1 MPIGEALPQPAI
13 RHTNAV
19 FSEAPAHLESDEK
32 RFASS
37 RPCISWQSISQSPNS
52 QYIMSVYSRIF
63 ATTSKRLTS
72 AASSGGGIPP
82 LAFWAAPGAVAFTWF
97 IWGALTDE
105 IKQSVGLY
113 YDPDAIIKRVEM
125 ERTQRL
131 EAKGLLKAASK
142 SQKDEEE
149 EDAEDEDEEEEEEEV
164 TAETI
169 EAAVNKAVK
178 ASEDADEE
186 EEEEGEEEEEEE
198 EEKPKKPKVDFNKLT
213 KEEKWEHFAEQS
225 VVPGEDD
232 EDDEVGTSYI
242 MFLCFPQ

>member
-19 FSEAPAHLESDEK
+19 FSEAQRVPPHTK
-32 RFASS
+32 RREALRLVPSFI
-37 RPCISWQSISQSPNS
+37 ISLQSISQSPNS

-72 AASSGGGIPP
+72 AAASGGGIPP

-149 EDAEDEDEEEEEEEV
+149 EDEEDEDEEEEV

-186 EEEEGEEEEEEE
+186 EEEEDEEGEE

-213 KEEKWEHFAEQS
+213 KEEKWEHFAEKS

-232 EDDEVGTSYI
+232 EEDEVGTSFI
-242 MFLCFPQ
+242 MFLLFPQ